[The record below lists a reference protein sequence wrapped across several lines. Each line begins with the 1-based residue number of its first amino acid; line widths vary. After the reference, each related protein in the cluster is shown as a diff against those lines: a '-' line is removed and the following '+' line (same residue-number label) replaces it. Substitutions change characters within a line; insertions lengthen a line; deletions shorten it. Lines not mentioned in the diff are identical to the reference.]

1 MVAHRDFDRSARARK
16 RTRPRRQAARRGR
29 NSQQRKGDQALSA
42 ILRPMAKHSIVELI
56 RRKRDGGE
64 LSPDE
69 LAWIIKTFTAG
80 EIKKYQMSA
89 LLMAILFRGMTD
101 SELGAWTEAMLHSG
115 EVVDLSTVTMPKID
129 KHSTGGVGDK
139 VSIPLA
145 PIVAACGV
153 AVPMMSGRG
162 LGHTGGTL
170 DKLESIP
177 GFFTNIPPEEF
188 AGGLIKHQ
196 LVLAGQTET
205 LVPADKEIY
214 ALRDASGTV
223 PSIPLIASSIMSKK
237 LAEDLDGL
245 VLDVKVGSGA
255 FMKTVE
261 EATELAETM
270 AAIGRGHGTA
280 TVAHLTAMDQP
291 LGNKIGNTLEIE
303 ESIEILRGG
312 GPHDMIEITRTLAV
326 EMLLLAGVAHDADAA
341 ISRVRHVVNTG
352 QALQKFRDVVEA
364 QGGDPAIVD
373 GTRELA
379 TAPHRHTLR
388 ARSNGYVRQCDA
400 LAVGMATVRLGGG
413 RVAADDVIDPTVGVV
428 LAAKVGDQVKE
439 GDELATIHYSTAEAL
454 ASALPLLE
462 QAWSISPDRVTV
474 PPLLISRIGG

>member
-1 MVAHRDFDRSARARK
+1 
-16 RTRPRRQAARRGR
+16 
-29 NSQQRKGDQALSA
+29 
-42 ILRPMAKHSIVELI
+42 MANHSIVELI
-56 RRKRDGGE
+56 RRKRDGAE
-64 LSPDE
+64 LTPDE
-69 LAWIIKTFTAG
+69 LAWIIQAFTAG
-80 EIKKYQMSA
+80 DIERYQMSS
-89 LLMAILFRGMTD
+89 LLMAILFRGMSD
-101 SELGAWTEAMLHSG
+101 GELGAWTEAMLHSG
-115 EVVDLSTVTMPKID
+115 EVLDLSTVPLRKID

-177 GFFTNIPPEEF
+177 GFSTNIPPAEF
-188 AGGLIKHQ
+188 APGLIEHQ

-205 LVPADKEIY
+205 LVPADKAIY

-270 AAIGRGHGTA
+270 AAIGRGHGTT

-303 ESIEILRGG
+303 ESLEILRGG
-312 GPHDMIEITRTLAV
+312 GPKDMIEITRTLAV
-326 EMLLLAGVAHDADAA
+326 EMLLLAGVARDADAA
-341 ISRVRHVVNTG
+341 ISRVRHVVNSG
-352 QALQKFRDVVEA
+352 QALQKFRDVVAA
-364 QGGDPAIVD
+364 QGGDPEVVE
-373 GTRELA
+373 GTRPLA
-379 TAPHRHTLR
+379 QAPHQHTLR
-388 ARSNGYVRQCDA
+388 AHSDGYVRQCDA
-400 LAVGMATVRLGGG
+400 LAIGMAVVRLGGG
-413 RVAADDVIDPTVGVV
+413 RVAADDVIDSTVGVV
-428 LAAKVGDQVKE
+428 LAAKVGDAVSS
-439 GDELATIHYSTAEAL
+439 GDELATIHYSTADAL
-454 ASALPLLE
+454 ASALPVLE
-462 QAWSISPDRVTV
+462 RAWSISPEPVPV
-474 PPLLISRIGG
+474 PPLLISRIG

>member
-1 MVAHRDFDRSARARK
+1 M
-16 RTRPRRQAARRGR
+16 P
-29 NSQQRKGDQALSA
+29 N
-42 ILRPMAKHSIVELI
+42 HSIVELI
-56 RRKRDGGE
+56 RRKRDNGE
-64 LSPDE
+64 LTGDE
-69 LAWIIKTFTAG
+69 VAWIIAAFTSG

-89 LLMAILFRGMTD
+89 LLMAIVWRGMTD
-101 SELGAWTEAMLHSG
+101 GELSAWTDAMLHSG
-115 EVVDLSTVTMPKID
+115 EVLDLSAVPMPKID

-177 GFFTNIPPEEF
+177 GFSPFVPPAQF
-188 AGGLIKHQ
+188 VPGLTEHQ

-205 LVPADKEIY
+205 LVPADKAIY

-223 PSIPLIASSIMSKK
+223 PSIPLISSSIMSKK
-237 LAEDLDGL
+237 LSEDLDGL
-245 VLDVKVGSGA
+245 VLDVKVGKGA
-255 FMKTVE
+255 FMKSVA

-270 AAIGRGHGTA
+270 AAIGKRHGTP

-303 ESIEILRGG
+303 ESLDILRGG
-312 GPHDMIEITRTLAV
+312 GPADMIEITRTLAV
-326 EMLLLAGVAHDADAA
+326 EMLVLSGIARDADAA
-341 ISRVRHVVNTG
+341 FSMYRRVVSTG
-352 QALQKFRDVVEA
+352 AALAKFRDVVEE

-373 GTRELA
+373 GTRPLA
-379 TAPHRHTLR
+379 DAPHRHTLR
-388 ARSNGYVRQCDA
+388 ARSDGFVRDCDA
-400 LAVGMATVRLGGG
+400 LAIGMAVVRLGGG
-413 RVAADDVIDPTVGVV
+413 RVAAEDVVDPTVGVV
-428 LAAKVGDQVKE
+428 LAAKVGDEVAE
-439 GDELATIHYSTAEAL
+439 GDELATIHYSTPDQL

-462 QAWSISPDRVTV
+462 QAWATV
-474 PPLLISRIGG
+474 PHPVEAPPLLISRISGR

>member
-1 MVAHRDFDRSARARK
+1 
-16 RTRPRRQAARRGR
+16 
-29 NSQQRKGDQALSA
+29 
-42 ILRPMAKHSIVELI
+42 MAKHSIVELI
-56 RRKRDGGE
+56 VKKRDGHE
-64 LSPDE
+64 LTPDE
-69 LAWIIKTFTAG
+69 LAYIIADFTAG
-80 EIKKYQMSA
+80 NIKKYQMSA
-89 LLMAILFRGMTD
+89 LLMAIVFRGMTD
-101 SELGAWTEAMLHSG
+101 TELGAWTEAMLHSG
-115 EVVDLSTVTMPKID
+115 EVLDLSAVPLPKVD

-177 GFFTNIPPEEF
+177 GFSTHIPPADF
-188 AGGLIKHQ
+188 VKGLLEHG

-255 FMKTVE
+255 FMRTVE
-261 EATELAETM
+261 EATRLAETM
-270 AAIGRGHGTA
+270 AAIGKGYGTA

-291 LGNKIGNTLEIE
+291 LGRKVGNTLEIE
-303 ESIEILRGG
+303 ESLEILRGG
-312 GPHDMIEITRTLAV
+312 GPPDMVEIVRTLAV
-326 EMLLLAGVAHDADAA
+326 EMLVLAGIARDADAA
-341 ISRVRHVVNTG
+341 ISRIRHVVATG

-373 GTRELA
+373 GTRPLDIAGSE
-379 TAPHRHTLR
+379 HTLH
-388 ARSNGYVRQCDA
+388 ARSAGYVRQCDA
-400 LAVGMATVRLGGG
+400 LLIGMAVVRLGGG
-413 RVAADDVIDPTVGVV
+413 RVAAEDAIDPTVGVT
-428 LAAKVGDQVKE
+428 LAAKVGDRVNE
-439 GDELATIHYSTAEAL
+439 GDELATVHFSKPEQLT
-454 ASALPLLE
+454 SALPLLE
-462 QAWSISPDRVTV
+462 RAWAISPEPVTT
-474 PPLLISRIGG
+474 PPLLIARIAGN